1 MLHINANLKNNE
13 IPLHTTHNPEQRQHE
28 ALARI
33 LTMPN
38 FGNRNSHLWLM
49 EIQNITAVSKTVYF
63 GGFKMKPTLPTKFSN
78 LTP

>member
-13 IPLHTTHNPEQRQHE
+13 IPLHTTHSPKHKQHK

-33 LTMPN
+33 LTIPN
-38 FGNRNSHLWLM
+38 FGNRNCHLWLM

-63 GGFKMKPTLPTKFSN
+63 GDFKTKHTLPTKFSN